1 MHVTNNKY
9 DHWHVERDDDGIV
22 WLGLDVA
29 DKSVNVLT
37 TAVLRELADIS
48 KGLSD
53 APPTGLVLHSRKNRG
68 FIFGAD
74 INEFE
79 AFSSEDVV
87 KAHIAK
93 TLETIQRIDDLP
105 CPTVALIDGVAL
117 GGGYEL
123 ALGFDVI
130 VGVDDPSVQ
139 IGFPEV
145 NLGLLPGYGGTG
157 RIFKRAGLATALDM
171 VLYGKPLKAKA
182 AKSCNAIDLL
192 VNNNNELKAEAIK
205 IIKAYK
211 GRELPDSLIVDSTD
225 LIAVETAKIEARF
238 TENNTPAPFEILRHF
253 AMENPDQ
260 ARLITAESHIFARL
274 MMGGASRGLRRVFAL
289 NDAVKKQGR
298 GNSDV
303 THIHV
308 IGAGVMG
315 GDIAAVAAMS
325 GFKVTLQD
333 INVEAIESA
342 VKRAHG
348 LYDRRLRSP
357 DMAAAAKNRLHVD
370 HTGTGLHDAD
380 LLIEA
385 VAENLDLKQKVF
397 ADAETKMKAGAIMA
411 TNTSAI
417 PIEDIGAALKKP
429 ERLIGMHF
437 FNPVPVLPLVEI
449 VHTQASDADAIHR
462 AMCVSGAMKKLPIAC
477 KSSPGFMVNR
487 ALLPYLFAAIDAVID
502 GENADMIDQALVE
515 FGMPMGPIELADQ
528 IGLDVCHDAGIVLGM
543 SETSQSRLQTL
554 INAGTIG
561 RKSGQGF
568 YQWDDKKAIRPRAS
582 YDADALQAIA
592 LRLLTPLV
600 AECRAAVTEGVVT
613 SRDMADAAMLFGVG
627 FAAHTGG
634 PLFWADD
641 NPALAIV

>member
-1 MHVTNNKY
+1 MYLTDIEYV
-9 DHWHVERDDDGIV
+9 HWHVELDDDGIV

-37 TAVLRELADIS
+37 TAVLHELAGIS
-48 KGLSD
+48 KDLSD
-53 APPTGLVLHSRKNRG
+53 APPTGLVLYSRKSRG

-79 AFSSEDVV
+79 AFTSEDDV
-87 KAHIAK
+87 KAHVAE

-117 GGGYEL
+117 GGGCEL

-130 VGVDDPSVQ
+130 VGVDDPAVQ

-145 NLGLLPGYGGTG
+145 VLGLLPGYGGTG
-157 RIFKRAGLATALDM
+157 RMFKRAGLATTLNM
-171 VLYGKPLKAKA
+171 VLYGKSLTAKD
-182 AKSCNAIDLL
+182 AKSCNILDSL
-192 VNNNNELKAEAIK
+192 VHNNSELKGEAKK

-211 GRELPDSLIVDSTD
+211 GRELSDPPAMNSTD
-225 LIAVETAKIEARF
+225 LIAAETAKIEARF
-238 TENNTPAPFEILRHF
+238 NQNNTPAPFEILRLF
-253 AMENPDQ
+253 AMKSPDQ
-260 ARLITAESHIFARL
+260 TRLIAAESPIFARL
-274 MMGGASRGLRRVFAL
+274 MMSRASRGLRRVFAL
-289 NDAVKKQGR
+289 NDSVKKQGR
-298 GNSDV
+298 GKSDV

-325 GFKVTLQD
+325 GFTVTLQD
-333 INVEAIESA
+333 INAAAVETA
-342 VKRAHG
+342 VKRAHN
-348 LYDRRLRSP
+348 LYDRRLKSP

-370 HTGTGLHDAD
+370 PTGTGLHDAD

-385 VAENLDLKQKVF
+385 VAENLDLKQKIF

-417 PIEDIGAALKKP
+417 PIEDIGAVLKKP

-449 VHTQASDADAIHR
+449 VHTEASDADAIQR

-543 SETSQSRLQTL
+543 SETSKSRLQAL

-582 YDADALQAIA
+582 YDADALHAIA

-600 AECRAAVTEGVVT
+600 AECQAAVAEGVVT

-627 FAAHTGG
+627 FAPHTGG

-641 NPALAIV
+641 NPALATA